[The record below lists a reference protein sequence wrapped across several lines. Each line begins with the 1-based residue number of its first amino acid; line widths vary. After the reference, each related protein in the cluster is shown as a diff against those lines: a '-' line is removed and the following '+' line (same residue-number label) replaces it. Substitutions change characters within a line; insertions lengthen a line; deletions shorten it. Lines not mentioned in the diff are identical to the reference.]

1 MSDTPRTN
9 DATWHQRIPGNPV
22 GADVTA
28 ASFSAGLERE
38 LAAAQNQIGLLISG
52 AKKDERTIR
61 FLTERIQRLVEAG
74 DEVFW
79 AIGTAS
85 VTMMTERERVAL
97 KGWTAAKEEKQ

>member
-38 LAAAQNQIGLLISG
+38 LAAANNQINLLISG
-52 AKKDERTIR
+52 AKKDERTIKY
-61 FLTERIQRLVEAG
+61 LQERIQRLVEAG
-74 DEVFW
+74 DELAGLHLF
-79 AIGTAS
+79 S
-85 VTMMTERERVAL
+85 VWKYDSAKKHVAEWR
-97 KGWTAAKEEKQ
+97 KAKEEKQ